1 MNSHGGERSPAAT
14 PDLWLERYRLG
25 ELPPADTARLGSLLA
40 HDQQLRD
47 RLQALERDDG
57 RLDAAQTIDRLA
69 QDVAARARRLRPA
82 PARPWP
88 ARAARWAVPAA
99 VAAALVAV
107 VLRPAVEPRSAPP
120 TEVDGE
126 RAKGTS
132 ALVVYRST
140 DSGSETL
147 SNDEL
152 VRVGDVVRI
161 GYRSTTPEYGA
172 IVSVDGR
179 GVTTVHLP
187 VTGDRAVVLEPGN
200 TVLLDRA
207 FELDD
212 APLYER
218 FYLVTGPAPFDV
230 APVLDAVRR
239 SAAAGRE
246 PGPLHLPLPLGHT
259 EFSLRKE
266 SRP

>member
-1 MNSHGGERSPAAT
+1 MSSHLGHGSPTAV

-25 ELPPADTARLGSLLA
+25 ELPPSDAARLGSWLA
-40 HDQQLRD
+40 DDEALRG
-47 RLQALERDDG
+47 RLQAIERDDAH
-57 RLDAAQTIDRLA
+57 LEATQALQRLA
-69 QDVAARARRLRPA
+69 RDVTVRAHQVDRPSLPGFRHARTL
-82 PARPWP
+82 
-88 ARAARWAVPAA
+88 RWAVPAA
-99 VAAALVAV
+99 MVAV
-107 VLRPAVEPRSAPP
+107 LAAIALQPAVEPRRSPSP
-120 TEVDGE
+120 VEGE

-132 ALVVYRST
+132 SLVVYRST
-140 DSGSETL
+140 ETGSEAL
-147 SNDEL
+147 SNDE
-152 VRVGDVVRI
+152 VARVGDVIRI

-179 GVTTVHLP
+179 GATTVHLP
-187 VTGDRAVVLEPGN
+187 VTGDRAVALASGD

-218 FYLVTGPAPFDV
+218 IYLVTGPAPFDL

-239 SAAAGRE
+239 AAEAGRE
-246 PGPLHLPLPLGHT
+246 PAAITLPGPLGHT

>member
-1 MNSHGGERSPAAT
+1 MQLVRLLDKK
-14 PDLWLERYRLG
+14 DLWLERYRLG

-47 RLQALERDDG
+47 RLQALERDDA
-57 RLDAAQTIDRLA
+57 RPDSAQALDRLA
-69 QDVAARARRLRPA
+69 RNVTTRAHQRRPA
-82 PARPWP
+82 LAWWP
-88 ARAARWAVPAA
+88 PRALRWAVPAA
-99 VAAALVAV
+99 AAAALAVV
-107 VLRPAVEPRSAPP
+107 VLRPAMEPRGAPP
-120 TEVDGE
+120 LEVEGE

-140 DSGSETL
+140 QSGSETL
-147 SNDEL
+147 SNDEV

-161 GYRSTTPEYGA
+161 GYRSTAPEYGA
-172 IVSVDGR
+172 IVSVDGS

-187 VTGDRAVVLEPGN
+187 VTGDRAVALESGE

-218 FYLVTGPAPFDV
+218 FYLVTGPGPFDL
-230 APVLDAVRR
+230 APVVDAVRQ
-239 SAAAGRE
+239 AAEAGRE
-246 PGPLHLPLPLGHT
+246 PGAIALPQPLGHT

-266 SRP
+266 PRP